1 MKEFFSNYKRVL
13 QTSKKGKKYF
23 LRELIFSLINL
34 AIGIVIPLFVAKQIV
49 YLSSGNQ
56 LNELLYMSI
65 AIFIIGLVK
74 ETNWYLLGITC
85 RKVRLNIISEIKM
98 KSSKNILELSEKTI
112 HESGSGTFIDR
123 LTKDTENMADMYT
136 HGTGY
141 IANTIANLGIFV
153 TLFVINKIVCL
164 YYIFTSIVLTLV
176 HLIRNKKVKKLDIIK
191 RTYGDKVSSL
201 VNELI
206 RGEKDLKLLYS
217 KEAFLNSMNDEI
229 KISMEKDYNCRFT
242 DLFYAYLINILSV
255 LFVLILIFLLIWLI
269 KTEQLTAALAVV
281 LFTYRT
287 NVMTNFMEN
296 ISLLLDEVRVF
307 NTSCKRVFDLIDY
320 KQFEKE
326 RFGNKEIEN
335 INGTFEFRKV
345 NFAYDKEI
353 VIKDLSFKINSGE
366 TVAFVGKSGSGKSTI
381 FNLLGKLYDIKD
393 GNIYIDGIDINEL
406 DEKSIRGNITIITQN
421 PYIFNMSI
429 RDNFKLIKENIT
441 DDEIMNALKV
451 ACVDE
456 YVNSL
461 ENKLDTIVGENGTI
475 LSGGQKQ
482 RLAIARAF
490 VQNTKIILFDE
501 STSALDNETQK
512 NIQNAIDNLKGKYTI
527 LIIAHRLSTIKN
539 SDKIF
544 VIEDGKTV
552 GEGSHQYLLKNNK
565 TYKKLYESENIE
577 K

>member
-1 MKEFFSNYKRVL
+1 MGGTF
-13 QTSKKGKKYF
+13 
-23 LRELIFSLINL
+23 FSLINL
-34 AIGIVIPLFVAKQIV
+34 VIGIVIPLFVAKQIV
-49 YLSSGNQ
+49 YLSNGNQ
-56 LNELLYMSI
+56 LNELLYISI
-65 AIFIIGLVK
+65 AIFIIGFVK
-74 ETNWYLLGITC
+74 ETNWYLLGVTC

-98 KSSKNILELSEKTI
+98 ISSKNILELSEKTI

-164 YYIFTSIVLTLV
+164 YYIVTSIVLTLV
-176 HLIRNKKVKKLDIIK
+176 HLLRNKKVKKLDIIK
-191 RTYGDKVSSL
+191 RNYGDKVSSL

-206 RGEKDLKLLYS
+206 RGEKD
-217 KEAFLNSMNDEI
+217 
-229 KISMEKDYNCRFT
+229 YNCRFT
-242 DLFYAYLINILSV
+242 DLFYVYLINILSV
-255 LFVLILIFLLIWLI
+255 IFVLILIFLLIWLI
-269 KTEQLTAALAVV
+269 KTEQLTASLAVV

-296 ISLLLDEVRVF
+296 ISLLLDEVRLF

-320 KQFEKE
+320 NQFEKE
-326 RFGNKEIEN
+326 CFGNKNLKN
-335 INGTFEFRKV
+335 IDGTFEFKNV
-345 NFAYDKEI
+345 KFAYDKEN

-393 GNIYIDGIDINEL
+393 GHIYIDGIDIKDL

-429 RDNFKLIKENIT
+429 RDNFKLIKANIT
-441 DDEIMNALKV
+441 DDEIMHALKV
-451 ACVDE
+451 ACIDE

-461 ENKLDTIVGENGTI
+461 ENKLDTLVGENGTI

-501 STSALDNETQK
+501 STSALDNETQR
-512 NIQNAIDNLKGKYTI
+512 NIQTAIDNLKGKYTI

-539 SDKIF
+539 SDRIF
-544 VIEDGKTV
+544 VIEDGKVV
-552 GEGSHQYLLKNNK
+552 GKGSHQYLMENNK
-565 TYKKLYESENIE
+565 IYKKLYESENIE